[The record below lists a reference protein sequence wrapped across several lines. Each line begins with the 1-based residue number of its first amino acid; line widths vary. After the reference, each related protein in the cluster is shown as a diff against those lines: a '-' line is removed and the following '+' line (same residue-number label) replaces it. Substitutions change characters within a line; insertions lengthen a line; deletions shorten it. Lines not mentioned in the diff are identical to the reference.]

1 MFKSY
6 AIHLLNPEILPKRT
20 DPCPNMLNLNLG
32 RNLK

>member
-20 DPCPNMLNLNLG
+20 DPCPNMLNPTHG
-32 RNLK
+32 SNLK